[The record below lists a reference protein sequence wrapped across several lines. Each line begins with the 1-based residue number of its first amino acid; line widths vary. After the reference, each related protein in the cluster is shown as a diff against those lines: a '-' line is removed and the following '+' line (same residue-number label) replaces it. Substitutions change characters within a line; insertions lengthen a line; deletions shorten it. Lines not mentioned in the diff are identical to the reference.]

1 MSGQGPDD
9 RNAEAGFTLV
19 EALIAIVILVFGLIA
34 VTNLM
39 LVAASSNSVANQGTA
54 ATVSASDRM
63 EKLRNMSFAAL
74 AALGPTA
81 GSLTAN
87 VGPTGPCQTVALP
100 PATYN
105 CTEDIPGVGL
115 IQTRWLITAMPGT
128 GRLIMIQV
136 RSEGTGVLAR
146 ARSRAEFQTFKACT
160 DSTPVPGG
168 APGIACPIPP

>member
-1 MSGQGPDD
+1 MNGPDE
-9 RNAEAGFTLV
+9 RGAEAGFTLV

-63 EKLRNMSFAAL
+63 EKLRDMSFATL
-74 AALGPTA
+74 SAAGGGL
-81 GSLTAN
+81 LTAN
-87 VGPTGPCQTVALP
+87 VGPTGPCQTAPLP
-100 PATYN
+100 PATFN
-105 CTEDIPGVGL
+105 CTEDIPGVGI
-115 IQTRWLITAMPGT
+115 IQTRWAITPVPGT
-128 GRLIMIQV
+128 TRLVMIQV

-146 ARSRAEFQTFKACT
+146 ARSRAEFQTFRSCT
-160 DSTPVPGG
+160 DSTPVA

>member
-1 MSGQGPDD
+1 MNGPDE
-9 RNAEAGFTLV
+9 RGGEAGFTLV

-63 EKLRNMSFAAL
+63 EKLRNLPFATLSGAV
-74 AALGPTA
+74 G
-81 GSLTAN
+81 GSVTAN
-87 VGPTGPCQTVALP
+87 VGPSTPSLACQNPAALP

-105 CTEDIPGVGL
+105 CTEDIPGVGV
-115 IQTRWLITAMPGT
+115 IQTRWAITAAPGT
-128 GRLIMIQV
+128 GRLIVIQV

-146 ARSRAEFQTFKACT
+146 ARSRAEFQTFRACT
-160 DSTPVPGG
+160 DSTPITGG